1 MQVFREGKMQQFN
14 IKLGTLPE
22 SGQPGAPG
30 QGGGAALRGLAVQDL
45 TDTLAQQ
52 FGLPPG
58 AKGVVITRVDP
69 TSGAAVA
76 GLQRGD
82 VILEVNH
89 QQIQNVQE
97 YQKAIA
103 GKANQPILLLI
114 SRGGE
119 TSFIVVQPQG

>member
-1 MQVFREGKMQQFN
+1 
-14 IKLGTLPE
+14 
-22 SGQPGAPG
+22 
-30 QGGGAALRGLAVQDL
+30 
-45 TDTLAQQ
+45 
-52 FGLPPG
+52 
-58 AKGVVITRVDP
+58 
-69 TSGAAVA
+69 
-76 GLQRGD
+76 
-82 VILEVNH
+82 VNH